1 MMQRQGRRVGCRG
14 LEHGVGG
21 GREEGKLRS
30 SDDSAAIF
38 VQLAL
43 PYVLGG
49 KIPVREG
56 TLVSQAY
63 LQHQHRRGDWAKQG
77 MLIQDGHERPDDKP
91 IRDQARERVSPYAQ
105 SSRDAYWGIPKNR
118 GRSALARR
126 HAPQE
131 ERDDKTDL

>member
-1 MMQRQGRRVGCRG
+1 MEGFGARGGR
-14 LEHGVGG
+14 

-77 MLIQDGHERPDDKP
+77 ILIQDGHERLDDKP
-91 IRDQARERVSPYAQ
+91 IRDQARERSSICSKFPGRLLGDSKEPGEVSSGSPP
-105 SSRDAYWGIPKNR
+105 RT
-118 GRSALARR
+118 ARR
-126 HAPQE
+126 E
-131 ERDDKTDL
+131 G